1 MLRKIYLKKQFFKV
15 LILNI
20 RVERKKEREQI
31 MSMSCYQLNIFAM
44 QSRINKVN
52 KQLTA
57 ISDKRTNVT
66 MQMNQIIQ
74 QYQGNYDT
82 DLTATENSKN
92 WSEDPKV
99 ILLQNQDNRFDME
112 QKSIETE
119 LNALTQ
125 ALENLEKAQ
134 ETCVKNGVA
143 KLA

>member
-1 MLRKIYLKKQFFKV
+1 
-15 LILNI
+15 
-20 RVERKKEREQI
+20 
-31 MSMSCYQLNIFAM
+31 M

-66 MQMNQIIQ
+66 MQMNQIIK